1 MSFLEYVT
9 IIMFS
14 NDLNNVKSPSVFAE
28 HFTIQY
34 YWLPISTFLKT
45 RIDNTVC
52 SRSDNYCLTK
62 KVVEIFYY

>member
-45 RIDNTVC
+45 RIDNTV
-52 SRSDNYCLTK
+52 
-62 KVVEIFYY
+62 VVVIIIV

>member
-45 RIDNTVC
+45 RTDNTV
-52 SRSDNYCLTK
+52 
-62 KVVEIFYY
+62 VVVVIIV